1 MAQFQ
6 LRIDDELRD
15 FEVTRQGDQ
24 LHVSS
29 GDLAAEVHILHRDE
43 SGILIE
49 IRRANG
55 ARHRVRLA
63 GAHSGDKRRLWVDGR
78 TLAAERVRRS
88 SVARGP
94 DAGSLSASI
103 PAIVSQVLV
112 APGDVVAAGDKLI
125 LLESMKMVI
134 PINAPHDGRVARILC
149 AAGDSVPAG
158 VPLLELETEYTSAGG
173 HIGPPLPEIE
183 PI

>member
-6 LRIDDELRD
+6 LRIDDEQRE

-24 LHVSS
+24 LHIGS
-29 GDLAAEVHILHRDE
+29 GDLSAEVHILHRDGAE
-43 SGILIE
+43 ILIE
-49 IRRANG
+49 VRQANG
-55 ARHRVRLA
+55 PRRRVRLA
-63 GAHSGDKRRLWVDGR
+63 GARAGDKRHLWVNGR
-78 TLAAERVRRS
+78 ALSAERVRRS
-88 SVARGP
+88 SVGRGP

-134 PINAPHDGRVARILC
+134 PIQAPHDGRVAKVLC
-149 AAGDSVPAG
+149 APGDSVPAG
-158 VPLLELETEYTSAGG
+158 VPLLELE
-173 HIGPPLPEIE
+173 
-183 PI
+183 